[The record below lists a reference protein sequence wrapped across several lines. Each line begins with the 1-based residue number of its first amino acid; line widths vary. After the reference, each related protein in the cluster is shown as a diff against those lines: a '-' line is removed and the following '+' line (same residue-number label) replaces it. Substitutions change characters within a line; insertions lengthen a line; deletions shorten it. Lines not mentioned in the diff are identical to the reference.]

1 MKATQEEL
9 KMIADYRPTEGVD
22 EGTHIYMSDDEIIDF
37 AKQYHTEQLRL
48 CGVSNSALLEE
59 LRLKLIGM
67 ECFADEYY
75 NEDAKAGCKTIFDE
89 LKDWIDKKRA

>member
-1 MKATQEEL
+1 MTRTEL
-9 KMIADYRPTEGVD
+9 LEHYLKPTDLTVKELIDRNAFAQIIQFAEAYRL
-22 EGTHIYMSDDEIIDF
+22 
-37 AKQYHTEQLRL
+37 EQLRIG
-48 CGVSNSALLEE
+48 GVSNSDLIEE

-89 LKDWIDKKRA
+89 LKDWIDKKRV

>member
-48 CGVSNSALLEE
+48 CGVVGRSEQLVCDKCKMPYTKEE
-59 LRLKLIGM
+59 IQVGH
-67 ECFADEYY
+67 CFNCGEMD
-75 NEDAKAGCKTIFDE
+75 
-89 LKDWIDKKRA
+89 

>member
-48 CGVSNSALLEE
+48 CGVVGRSEQLPILDRCGCEE
-59 LRLKLIGM
+59 P
-67 ECFADEYY
+67 
-75 NEDAKAGCKTIFDE
+75 NEEPIKVCTNCNGYVE
-89 LKDWIDKKRA
+89 